1 METTHLPPFAILL
14 STQPSTHDQSS
25 TPAYADLVADP
36 RAANSP
42 ISGSKTRDPKL
53 LKKPRGQSAAE
64 ENDRPRIVRIP
75 ELSARLGLSV
85 SSLYVL
91 ISRSALPKPKPIVP
105 GGRAVGWDS
114 EVIDA
119 WFSARKG
126 SCSEVE
132 Q

>member
-1 METTHLPPFAILL
+1 METTRMPLVSAIL
-14 STQPSTHDQSS
+14 SAYPTTHDQSS

-42 ISGSKTRDPKL
+42 ISRSKTRNPKL
-53 LKKPRGQSAAE
+53 LKKPRGQSSAE
-64 ENDRPRIVRIP
+64 DNDRPRIVRIP

-85 SSLYVL
+85 SSVYVL
-91 ISRSALPKPKPIVP
+91 ISKLALTKTKSIVP

-114 EVIDA
+114 DVIDA

-126 SCSEVE
+126 
-132 Q
+132 

>member
-1 METTHLPPFAILL
+1 METTHLPSLAVHHP
-14 STQPSTHDQSS
+14 
-25 TPAYADLVADP
+25 
-36 RAANSP
+36 N
-42 ISGSKTRDPKL
+42 
-53 LKKPRGQSAAE
+53 QSAV
-64 ENDRPRIVRIP
+64 NDRQRIVRMP

-85 SSLYVL
+85 SSVYAL

>member
-1 METTHLPPFAILL
+1 METTRLPPFAVLL
-14 STQPSTHDQSS
+14 SAQPTTHDQSS
-25 TPAYADLVADP
+25 KSAYADLVADP
-36 RAANSP
+36 RATNRP
-42 ISGSKTRDPKL
+42 IRGSRTKTPKL
-53 LKKPRGQSAAE
+53 LKQPRGQSSAE

-85 SSLYVL
+85 SSVYVL
-91 ISRSALPKPKPIVP
+91 ISKSALPKPKTIVP

-114 EVIDA
+114 EVVDA

>member
-1 METTHLPPFAILL
+1 METTRLPPFALPL
-14 STQPSTHDQSS
+14 SAQTTTHDQSS
-25 TPAYADLVADP
+25 KSAYADLVADP

-42 ISGSKTRDPKL
+42 ISGSKTRNPKL
-53 LKKPRGQSAAE
+53 LKKPRGQSSAE
-64 ENDRPRIVRIP
+64 ENDRPRIP

-91 ISRSALPKPKPIVP
+91 ISISALPKPKPIVP

>member
-1 METTHLPPFAILL
+1 ME
-14 STQPSTHDQSS
+14 STQLSPLAVHHQNQS
-25 TPAYADLVADP
+25 V
-36 RAANSP
+36 
-42 ISGSKTRDPKL
+42 G
-53 LKKPRGQSAAE
+53 
-64 ENDRPRIVRIP
+64 NDRRRIVRMP

-85 SSLYVL
+85 SSVYVL

-119 WFSARKG
+119 WLSARKG
-126 SCSEVE
+126 SCSEVG

>member
-1 METTHLPPFAILL
+1 MVTTHLPLVPALL
-14 STQPSTHDQSS
+14 STHPAPHDQSS
-25 TPAYADLVADP
+25 TSVHVVAETRPINGSSRQP
-36 RAANSP
+36 RTKS
-42 ISGSKTRDPKL
+42 PKL
-53 LKKPRGQSAAE
+53 LKQPLDQSSAE
-64 ENDRPRIVRIP
+64 GTDQPRIVRIP

-85 SSLYVL
+85 SSVYVL
-91 ISRSALPKPKPIVP
+91 ISKSALPKPKTIVP

-114 EVIDA
+114 EVVDA

>member
-1 METTHLPPFAILL
+1 ME
-14 STQPSTHDQSS
+14 STQLSPLAVHHQNQS
-25 TPAYADLVADP
+25 V
-36 RAANSP
+36 
-42 ISGSKTRDPKL
+42 G
-53 LKKPRGQSAAE
+53 
-64 ENDRPRIVRIP
+64 NDRRRIVRMP

-85 SSLYVL
+85 SSVYVL

-114 EVIDA
+114 EAIDA

-126 SCSEVE
+126 SRSEVD